1 MPITVI
7 DKIKQKSG
15 NFKLLDASDINW
27 NTKIPVAQLPDNIA
41 TDEEMNQA
49 IADAVAGIDQLHRVV
64 IANGGTLPDVG
75 KADTIYMLPETNPEA
90 QNAYSEWM
98 YVNNKWEKIGTS
110 KVDLT
115 NYPTTTQMNSAI
127 GSAKTELKAYADT
140 SESDAIK
147 ASKIYTDQEKAKYL
161 PLTGGTVTG
170 KITGLPEPSAP
181 TDAANKA
188 YVDAVVESTIP
199 QGLLTE
205 ASFTT
210 GTTKGTFKVKQKEVA
225 IAGLNTMAYEDKSN
239 YLTKDKLAW
248 QTF

>member
-15 NFKLLDASDINW
+15 NFKLLDSSDINW

-49 IADAVAGIDQLHRVV
+49 IADAVAGIDQLHREV
-64 IANGGTLPDVG
+64 IGQGGTLPDVG
-75 KADTIYMLPETNPEA
+75 KVDTIYMLPE
-90 QNAYSEWM
+90 QNSESDNSYSEWM

-115 NYPTTTQMNSAI
+115 NYSTTVQMNSAI
-127 GSAKTELKAYADT
+127 GTAKTELKAYADT
-140 SESDAIK
+140 AKSDAVK
-147 ASKIYTDQEKAKYL
+147 AAKIYTDQEKAKYL

-188 YVDAVVESTIP
+188 YVDAIVESTIP
-199 QGLLTE
+199 QGMLTE

-239 YLTKDKLAW
+239 YLTKDKLTW

>member
-27 NTKIPVAQLPDNIA
+27 NVKIPTTQLPDNIA

-49 IADAVAGIDQLHRVV
+49 IADAVAGIDQLHREV
-64 IANGGTLPDVG
+64 IGPDGTLPDVG
-75 KADTIYMLPETNPEA
+75 KVDTIYMLPEKNPESG
-90 QNAYSEWM
+90 NSYSEWM
-98 YVNNKWEKIGTS
+98 YVNSKWEKIGTS

-127 GSAKTELKAYADT
+127 GTAKTELQRYADT
-140 SESDAIK
+140 AKADAVK
-147 ASKIYTDQEKAKYL
+147 AAKTYTDQEKAKYL
-161 PLTGGTVTG
+161 PLAGGTVSG

-181 TDAANKA
+181 ADAANKA
-188 YVDAVVESTIP
+188 YVDAAIAGMTPSNV
-199 QGLLTE
+199 LTE

-210 GTTKGTFKVKQKEVA
+210 GTTRGTFKVKQKEVA
-225 IAGLNTMAYEDKSN
+225 IAGLNSMAYEDKNN
-239 YLTKDKLAW
+239 YLTKDKLVW